1 MYIRIAKVI
10 TTKAKVAKEGTTRSS
25 RLTVLLGSGRT
36 PGGGAAAK
44 TIPVSLSNDITAH
57 REKKGGFSFLSLQD
71 FGQLF
76 ANMATF
82 RGGKLLVDRIDKTHI
97 SDLDVYMCNHRTMC
111 TWENRDCRFRVSI
124 SGKKSSAEIQSF
136 VLSFLCFFSFSFW
149 ASTSPK
155 TTYMGEKV
163 GIQDDQE

>member
-76 ANMATF
+76 AIGQLFANMATF

-111 TWENRDCRFRVSI
+111 TWENRDYRFRVSI
-124 SGKKSSAEIQSF
+124 SGKK
-136 VLSFLCFFSFSFW
+136 
-149 ASTSPK
+149 K
-155 TTYMGEKV
+155 
-163 GIQDDQE
+163 